1 MGEVLPNV
9 LFALWKLTTS
19 SKSLQYWSISFLM
32 SYYMVFLMES
42 LTMSQ
47 QENDVYAPGQ
57 PLEKNHYI
65 FLQSKGGF

>member
-9 LFALWKLTTS
+9 LFAFWKLTTHPPRAFS
-19 SKSLQYWSISFLM
+19 TGPFLM
-32 SYYMVFLMES
+32 SYYMVFLIEG

-65 FLQSKGGF
+65 FFQSKGGF